1 MTHPLQSAWLPEPPK
16 RADWLAGPVRVW
28 RQFDA
33 LTGRLF
39 RLVGNPLHQSGT
51 IAILGFLVMIASGL
65 ILLIFYQI
73 DDPWGSTAA
82 IERDIPL
89 GSWLRA
95 LHRYGAD
102 IAIVATGIHALR
114 MLIAGRIWGARSRAW
129 WSGLLLTF
137 TVLLCGWTGLMLVWD
152 AQGLWVGRIIAQ
164 MIDVLPILPS
174 PLSRLFAHPEPP
186 ARAFFFLQLFL
197 HVAMPLGLLA
207 LMLIHVSNLQRP
219 ALLPPKRLT
228 IFLLVTLGSLSF
240 LIAAPLGPQG
250 DPLALTPSFI
260 ADFWYIAPLQFVAL
274 FPPGVAWLVVIALF
288 VASLQVPRLV
298 QPVQPELL
306 PPSQVDENR
315 CTGCTTCYEDCP
327 YGAISMVPR
336 AEPSPLSVLVAR
348 VDPDRCVSCGICTAS
363 CAPMGIGPEGRTG
376 RQQIAVLRE
385 ALREVQPADGEVVVF
400 ACQEGIGPEVARAV
414 RGTRLIEVGCAGA
427 VHTAAI
433 EGALRNGAAGV
444 AVLACPH
451 RDAFFREGP
460 KWLEARVF
468 HGREADL
475 KPRVDR
481 ARIKILSLSTA
492 ELAEG
497 IAELSAFHAGLAP
510 AAPMGPAIVDE
521 CKPGEGVGNRAEV

>member
-1 MTHPLQSAWLPEPPK
+1 MTSPLQSPWLPEPPK
-16 RADWLAGPVRVW
+16 RAAWLAGPVRTW
-28 RQFDA
+28 HSFDA
-33 LTGRLF
+33 FVERLF
-39 RLVGNPLHQSGT
+39 RTVGNPLHQSGT
-51 IAILGFLVMIASGL
+51 IAILGFLVMIVSGL
-65 ILLIFYQI
+65 ILLIFYQL

-82 IERDIPL
+82 IEREIPL

-102 IAIVATGIHALR
+102 IAVVATGIHALR
-114 MLIAGRIWGARSRAW
+114 MFIAGRIWGARSRAW

-152 AQGLWVGRIIAQ
+152 AQGMWVGRIIAS

-186 ARAFFFLQLFL
+186 TRAFFFLQLFL
-197 HVAMPLGLLA
+197 HVAMPLGLLV
-207 LMLIHVSNLQRP
+207 LMLVHVSHLQRP

-228 IFLLVTLGSLSF
+228 IFLLVALAVLSF
-240 LIAAPLGPQG
+240 SIAAPLGPQG
-250 DPLALTPSFI
+250 DPLILAPSFV
-260 ADFWYIAPLQFVAL
+260 ADIWYIAPLQFVSL

-288 VASLQVPRLV
+288 AAGLQVPRLV
-298 QPVQPELL
+298 RPAKVELE
-306 PPSQVDENR
+306 PSWVDENR

-327 YGAISMVPR
+327 YGAISMVLR
-336 AEPSPLSVLVAR
+336 AEPSPLSEFVAR
-348 VDPDRCVSCGICTAS
+348 VDPDRCVSCGICAAS

-376 RQQIAVLRE
+376 RQQIAVLRT
-385 ALREVQPADGEVVVF
+385 AMRDVPPTSGEVVVF
-400 ACQEGIGPEVARAV
+400 ACQEGIGPDVARAV
-414 RGTRLIEVGCAGA
+414 PGARLIEVGCAGS

-468 HGREADL
+468 DGREADL

-481 ARIKILSLSTA
+481 ARVKILSLGSA
-492 ELAEG
+492 EFIEG
-497 IAELSAFHAGLAP
+497 IAALSAFRDGLAP
-510 AAPMGPAIVDE
+510 AEPMGPAVADE
-521 CKPGEGVGNRAEV
+521 CEPVEEEANRAQV